1 MKRFIYIASLI
12 ISFIYIFAG
21 VLIGF
26 DFLEEG
32 VNSIGNSG
40 GGEFA
45 AIKEFFEMLSFV
57 FYILAALLGG
67 AIFIGGG
74 VLSGVLAKIAYNLFV
89 DYRGNRKKGYFI
101 FVSSSFMIN
110 IIIGCLLYIQLFV

>member
-12 ISFIYIFAG
+12 ISTIYIIAG
-21 VLIGF
+21 VLIAF

-32 VNSIGNSG
+32 VNSIGSSG

-45 AIKEFFEMLSFV
+45 VIKEFFGMLSFV
-57 FYILAALLGG
+57 FYILIALIGG

-74 VLSGVLAKIAYNLFV
+74 VLSGVLAKIAYDLFV
-89 DYRGNRKKGYFI
+89 DHRGNRKKGYFI
-101 FVSSSFMIN
+101 FVSSSFIVN